1 LIKVSAPN
9 NLDWTVK
16 RHLLPGWMRP
26 IGQCVIHAQGRWVD
40 WIDGN
45 TGNDTAHCDYF
56 DKLRNVDH
64 YCYA

>member
-9 NLDWTVK
+9 
-16 RHLLPGWMRP
+16 
-26 IGQCVIHAQGRWVD
+26 D